1 MCNIDVLMDHTTCIP
16 DPIQLLMLEFFIRP
30 NQFQHFKRL
39 SDVKF
44 ALASL
49 ALQVSLEERRVLLEH
64 IRGNIV
70 LYYAK
75 LVLLF

>member
-1 MCNIDVLMDHTTCIP
+1 MCNIDVLVDHATCIP
-16 DPIQLLMLEFFIRP
+16 DPIKLLMLEFFI
-30 NQFQHFKRL
+30 RL

-70 LYYAK
+70 FYYAK
-75 LVLLF
+75 LVLLA